1 MSLNKKSRRGLGE
14 KCYFCYSNIKQRLWL
29 IFFKSLFFGEAETSA
44 EEKAARNFDVLKYDG
59 MKALK
64 MGKNT
69 YAIRCFNEALKLQE
83 DVEVLENLVHAY
95 TREDRMEEAISVAGR
110 LVEAEP
116 GNVPVLLLR
125 ANLNFVTENYTE
137 AIADCERAVTLDAAD
152 ATAYFCKERPKRLP
166 AIGWGLL

>member
-1 MSLNKKSRRGLGE
+1 MAN
-14 KCYFCYSNIKQRLWL
+14 
-29 IFFKSLFFGEAETSA
+29 FFKSLFFGEAETSA